1 MNVMF
6 GNKISPFQGSFD
18 EFVSPQHRIKSY
30 VVDIHPLQGLLHT
43 ICLDH

>member
-18 EFVSPQHRIKSY
+18 EIVSLQHRIKSY
-30 VVDIHPLQGLLHT
+30 VVYIHPFQGLLHN
-43 ICLDH
+43 ICSDH